1 MTNPPIDPATRQK
14 PETEA
19 ENATEVNA
27 KVDVTDTKVDVT
39 DAKVGVTDTET
50 DASDAKKTK
59 PKRSRVKK
67 ILLILLII
75 LLVLAL
81 AAGGTVAWMYRQGQ
95 KDLLPP
101 EPPVIT
107 PPETLVDSND
117 GDRVVYNGVAYEYN
131 QNVTAIL
138 VVGVDKKDIQ
148 EQSVYGQNGQAD
160 TLFLATLDT
169 KTGDIHLIP
178 LSRETMVD
186 VDQYAVDGTYMGVE
200 KTQLCLAYAYAA
212 NGEEGCENVVRSV
225 SRLLYGVPINSYVAI
240 DMDGVQVLTDTIGGV
255 TVTALESVPHPRK
268 GYNITEKGKK
278 VTLDGQ
284 NALTYLRHRD
294 SDPEANTRRM
304 SRFRQFFSAFITK
317 AGGNLKKD
325 ISLLPRYYNT
335 ASPYLITD
343 ITLSKMT
350 YLVGC
355 ALSGSNWKDPAYHA
369 IKGEA
374 VAGEEHNEFYADTA
388 SAYEAVLAAFYTPV
402 STPTDTGSTAET
414 AGTTG
419 TTATAE

>member
-1 MTNPPIDPATRQK
+1 MTKPPIDP
-14 PETEA
+14 ETPKNA
-19 ENATEVNA
+19 ENEVKNPTEVDTKATEV
-27 KVDVTDTKVDVT
+27 DVETTR
-39 DAKVGVTDTET
+39 TDTET
-50 DASDAKKTK
+50 TATDTQKSK

-67 ILLILLII
+67 VLLILLILL
-75 LLVLAL
+75 LVLLL

-95 KDLLPP
+95 KDLLTP

-131 QNVTAIL
+131 ENVTAIL
-138 VVGVDKKDIQ
+138 VIGVDKKDIQ
-148 EQSVYGQNGQAD
+148 EESVYGQNGQAD

-240 DMDGVQVLTDTIGGV
+240 DMDGVKVLTDTVGGV
-255 TVTALESVPHPRK
+255 TVTALETVAHPRK
-268 GYNITEKGKK
+268 GYNITEKGEK
-278 VTLDGQ
+278 VTLTGE

-294 SDPEANTRRM
+294 SDPQANTRRM
-304 SRFRQFFSAFITK
+304 RRFRQFFSAFIAK
-317 AGGNLKKD
+317 AGGNLQKD
-325 ISLLPRYYNT
+325 IGLLPKYYNV

-355 ALSGSNWKDPAYHA
+355 TLSGSNWKDPAYHT
-369 IKGEA
+369 IQGEA

-402 STPTDTGSTAET
+402 STPTDTTDTTAST
-414 AGTTG
+414 GDTTG